1 MSGRRD
7 GVFCISNRRRHDLF
21 YGISILHFKFKMV
34 GAEGIR
40 RHHVRSRIEVLPVDL
55 RDDLRS
61 GKIPCFRKFA
71 GLQTPGLQKASHTS
85 VKINSSL
92 LHQFQNSHGSLL
104 SSSTYLLNAQS
115 FFPHASH
122 PSITQAAGARLTP
135 ITAVTDFDGII
146 R

>member
-1 MSGRRD
+1 MISGLER
-7 GVFCISNRRRHDLF
+7 F
-21 YGISILHFKFKMV
+21 
-34 GAEGIR
+34 
-40 RHHVRSRIEVLPVDL
+40 HVS
-55 RDDLRS
+55 
-61 GKIPCFRKFA
+61 RKFA

-122 PSITQAAGARLTP
+122 PSITQAAGVRLTP